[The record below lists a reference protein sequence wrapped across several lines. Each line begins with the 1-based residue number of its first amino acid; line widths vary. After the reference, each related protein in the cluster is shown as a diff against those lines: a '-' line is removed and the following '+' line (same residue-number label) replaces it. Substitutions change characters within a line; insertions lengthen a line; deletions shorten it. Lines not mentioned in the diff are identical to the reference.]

1 MCGRTELGQIAR
13 RLSADLKSAEA
24 DLYGLRGDSRGLHE
38 AMFELESVAQE
49 RSNEGE
55 RFGFVYLIGHAR
67 AVKIGWSEKHPLTPG
82 GRLADLQVASC
93 DALELLG
100 LIEAPF
106 ARERQIQ
113 ARFSAHRLRGEW
125 FLRHQEI
132 LSYFTENGI
141 GNEAR

>member
-1 MCGRTELGQIAR
+1 MNISVGVDSPTLNEVRPHRAR
-13 RLSADLKSAEA
+13 ADRPQAV
-24 DLYGLRGDSRGLHE
+24 RRPQ
-38 AMFELESVAQE
+38 V
-49 RSNEGE
+49 R

-82 GRLADLQVASC
+82 GRLGDLQVGSC

-113 ARFSAHRLRGEW
+113 GRFSAHRLRGEW